1 MIGLNNIRGAYEQ
14 VYVQLNESLVRDRA
28 RNVVADDRLDAEQKN
43 TNASMNK
50 LRAQTKRHS
59 KSTALDRARAQ
70 IAAKKSEDTAR
81 SMHPK
86 PRTSGYR
93 IEEFDQLD
101 ERMSDDEKEMRRL
114 AAQERRA
121 GKSDRLD
128 SKVGAKYAES
138 EKKSAER
145 EDKKSKGKHIH
156 GMADSVEVDGDLV
169 DEGMTMKDFKKKRSA
184 LKQKE
189 KRAADKLGR
198 SRRAGIHDDK
208 ASPERAARHRA
219 NVDPDYDRDDEEQMY
234 PGGKLKNPKKIR
246 KAKAMGELGESAV
259 PGKPAERLGAVT
271 GIPKSEQEAARERIL
286 AKTAAKRKE
295 REQQKEEA
303 ELEEGKRGLWDN
315 IHAKRKRGERPAK
328 PGEKGYPKTLNV
340 EEVDQIIEGIKQ
352 ARKNVGASKC
362 WSGKK
367 LGNPPTK
374 MKGGKEV
381 PNCVPEELELDER
394 ALDTAETGEK
404 ERLVKGMKKSAA
416 DFKKR
421 YGERAKSVMYATAT
435 KMAKKHMDTS
445 KSDRRYG
452 VEEETS
458 MEENADLEN
467 RKVGPR
473 KPSQIAKREKLNKLI
488 DEIRSKKESESK

>member
-1 MIGLNNIRGAYEQ
+1 MAGLNNIRGAYEQ

-28 RNVVADDRLDAEQKN
+28 KNAVADDRLDAEQEK
-43 TNASMNK
+43 TNASMDK

-145 EDKKSKGKHIH
+145 EDKKSRGKHIH
-156 GMADSVEVDGDLV
+156 GMADSFELEGDIVEKKDDSYLETDMEKRRKNNEKAIEDMKKTKAHADMVKAARKHFEEVIKEEDPCWKGYTQV
-169 DEGMTMKDFKKKRSA
+169 GMKKKN
-184 LKQKE
+184 
-189 KRAADKLGR
+189 GR
-198 SRRAGIHDDK
+198 
-208 ASPERAARHRA
+208 
-219 NVDPDYDRDDEEQMY
+219 
-234 PGGKLKNPKKIR
+234 
-246 KAKAMGELGESAV
+246 
-259 PGKPAERLGAVT
+259 
-271 GIPKSEQEAARERIL
+271 
-286 AKTAAKRKE
+286 
-295 REQQKEEA
+295 
-303 ELEEGKRGLWDN
+303 
-315 IHAKRKRGERPAK
+315 
-328 PGEKGYPKTLNV
+328 
-340 EEVDQIIEGIKQ
+340 
-352 ARKNVGASKC
+352 
-362 WSGKK
+362 
-367 LGNPPTK
+367 
-374 MKGGKEV
+374 EV
-381 PNCVPEELELDER
+381 PNCVPSKGVPKAKGYKKEELELDER

-445 KSDRRYG
+445 KSDRRYA
-452 VEEETS
+452 VEETS

-488 DEIRSKKESESK
+488 DEIRSKKEGESK

>member
-1 MIGLNNIRGAYEQ
+1 MAGLNNIREAY
-14 VYVQLNESLVRDRA
+14 S
-28 RNVVADDRLDAEQKN
+28 
-43 TNASMNK
+43 
-50 LRAQTKRHS
+50 
-59 KSTALDRARAQ
+59 Q
-70 IAAKKSEDTAR
+70 IYS
-81 SMHPK
+81 
-86 PRTSGYR
+86 
-93 IEEFDQLD
+93 QLD

-156 GMADSVEVDGDLV
+156 GMADSFELEGDIVEK
-169 DEGMTMKDFKKKRSA
+169 KDDSY
-184 LKQKE
+184 LETDME
-189 KRAADKLGR
+189 KRRKNNEKAIEDMKKTKAHADMVK
-198 SRRAGIHDDK
+198 
-208 ASPERAARHRA
+208 AARKHF
-219 NVDPDYDRDDEEQMY
+219 EELEIEEGKQPFPAKKVATQMA
-234 PGGKLKNPKKIR
+234 
-246 KAKAMGELGESAV
+246 KAKAGSVYGRDGGSNST
-259 PGKPAERLGAVT
+259 PT
-271 GIPKSEQEAARERIL
+271 DSEKKETTRFSKMFHASEKAKRE
-286 AKTAAKRKE
+286 KQNAAKASRSSTFYKDTHPASAP
-295 REQQKEEA
+295 KMKKANEEFVT
-303 ELEEGKRGLWDN
+303 EEDPCW
-315 IHAKRKRGERPAK
+315 
-328 PGEKGYPKTLNV
+328 KGYTQVGMK
-340 EEVDQIIEGIKQ
+340 K
-352 ARKNVGASKC
+352 KNGR
-362 WSGKK
+362 
-367 LGNPPTK
+367 
-374 MKGGKEV
+374 EV
-381 PNCVPEELELDER
+381 PNCVPSKGVPKAKGYKKEELELDER

-445 KSDRRYG
+445 KSDRRYA
-452 VEEETS
+452 VEETS